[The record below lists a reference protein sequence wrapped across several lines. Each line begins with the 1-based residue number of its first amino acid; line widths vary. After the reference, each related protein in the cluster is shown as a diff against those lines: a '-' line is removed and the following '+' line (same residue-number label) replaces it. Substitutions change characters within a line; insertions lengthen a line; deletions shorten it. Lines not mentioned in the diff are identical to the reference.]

1 MASANT
7 LREAK
12 VRLPMV
18 SGMADAVRDGRVLLR
33 SPDGGPPM
41 CDDAWSMRTETKRNG
56 TNGASEL
63 RRTIWIETMQKCA
76 DLPHFGTFVYRKR
89 LYLFRHVSTRLDPFQ

>member
-1 MASANT
+1 
-7 LREAK
+7 
-12 VRLPMV
+12 MV
-18 SGMADAVRDGRVLLR
+18 SGMADAVRDGRVLLT

-41 CDDAWSMRTETKRNG
+41 TRGRCVPKQNG
-56 TNGASEL
+56 NGINGASEL